1 MAAKF
6 THGDSLASTRKTASM
21 SPPPNAVRGAGHGK
35 SGGMPGFINTRQSD
49 SRGSAPG
56 GKSLSPRREGYIGER
71 GGSGAKGMGKAGKAA
86 GTVTANYKRASS
98 GTGSVQGNT
107 IGSPGPR
114 SSHRMAPQKAP
125 PTARG
130 KIPGGRSQGGK
141 MESLRGKAQFRAERP
156 RKSMMY

>member
-6 THGDSLASTRKTASM
+6 TAGDSIASTRKVSAL
-21 SPPPNAVRGAGHGK
+21 SPPPNAVRGTGHGK
-35 SGGMPGFINTRQSD
+35 SGGLPGFINTRQSD

-71 GGSGAKGMGKAGKAA
+71 GGSGAKSMGKAGKAA
-86 GTVTANYKRASS
+86 GTMTANYKRASS
-98 GTGSVQGNT
+98 GSGSIQGNE
-107 IGSPGPR
+107 IGSRGPR

-130 KIPGGRSQGGK
+130 KIPGGRAGGK